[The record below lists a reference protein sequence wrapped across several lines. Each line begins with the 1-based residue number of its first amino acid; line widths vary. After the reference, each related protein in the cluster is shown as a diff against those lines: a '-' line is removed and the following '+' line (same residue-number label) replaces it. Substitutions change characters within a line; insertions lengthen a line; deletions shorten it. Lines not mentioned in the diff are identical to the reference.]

1 MATRGTAF
9 LISDKYI
16 LETLE
21 FNGDMYRD
29 GLGQDMVN
37 LLSGVKNVKDFK
49 DGIDKFNKENHSY
62 NGFDLETIRVRS
74 NYITENTRGEDI
86 IKFTDEN
93 YFELYFSDWTFWKN
107 ISSKDI
113 TFKTREG
120 SKSVL
125 KKGEVVAFNFGK
137 SAGCYHGNEPTLE
150 ETLIS
155 LMPD

>member
-9 LISDKYI
+9 LVSDKYI

-29 GLGQDMVN
+29 GLGQEMVN
-37 LLSGVKNVKDFK
+37 ILHDVKNVRDFK

-86 IKFTDEN
+86 IRFTDEN
-93 YFELYFSDWTFWKN
+93 YFKLYFSDWTFWKN
-107 ISSKDI
+107 LSSKDI

-120 SKSVL
+120 ASILL
-125 KKGEVVAFNFGK
+125 KKGEVVSICFGK
-137 SAGCYHGNEPTLE
+137 KAAHYFGIKKQLDEMLE
-150 ETLIS
+150 EI
-155 LMPD
+155 MP